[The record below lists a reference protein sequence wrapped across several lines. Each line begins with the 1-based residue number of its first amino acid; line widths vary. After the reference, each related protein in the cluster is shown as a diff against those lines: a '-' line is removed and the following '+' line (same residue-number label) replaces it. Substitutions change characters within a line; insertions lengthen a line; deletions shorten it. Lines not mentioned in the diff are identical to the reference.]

1 MATFKFEPPIEIIES
16 FKELHS
22 STYEMLGSMTRAG
35 AKEVYKNVVTNIRHS
50 FKDSSNLEKCLKL
63 TRTYRTPSDG
73 GINTKIGIYGYFI
86 NQNGQRVAAPL
97 VANTKEHGRTNSNGN
112 GIIQPVPFFRIA
124 FKKDEI
130 ERAMLNEQKKYLPK
144 E

>member
-16 FKELHS
+16 LEKLNS
-22 STYEMLGSMTRAG
+22 STYEMMGNMTRAG
-35 AKEVYKNVVTNIRHS
+35 AKEVYKNVVINMKHS
-50 FKDSSNLEKCLKL
+50 FKDSSNLERCLKL

-86 NQNGQRVAAPL
+86 NQNGQKVAAPL
-97 VANTKEHGRTNSNGN
+97 VANTKEFGRRKPNGN

-124 FKKDEI
+124 FKKDQI
-130 ERAMLNEQKKYLPK
+130 ERAMLNEKDKYLPK